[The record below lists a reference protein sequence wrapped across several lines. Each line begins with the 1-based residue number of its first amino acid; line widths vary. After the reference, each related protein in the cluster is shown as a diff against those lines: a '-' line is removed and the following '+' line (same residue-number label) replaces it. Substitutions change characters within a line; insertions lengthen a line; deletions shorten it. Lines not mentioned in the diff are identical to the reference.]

1 MEALWYC
8 FADLLQADLNKVKE
22 YWNSHRIRKSRHGSI
37 SGVMQCN
44 AMQCNAIQCNAM
56 QCNAMQYNT
65 IIFYLNTVKNSAYIN
80 YIRIKQLFTTDFQVC
95 RVGVTI
101 EIATI
106 LI

>member
-1 MEALWYC
+1 
-8 FADLLQADLNKVKE
+8 
-22 YWNSHRIRKSRHGSI
+22 
-37 SGVMQCN
+37 
-44 AMQCNAIQCNAM
+44 M

-65 IIFYLNTVKNSAYIN
+65 ITFYLNTVKNSAYIN